1 MAIKTA
7 SRQHYDIEGI
17 IKEIDQPNLKAVV
30 YFFSI
35 EFERYE
41 PQEAFKQAFPDA
53 VCIGSSMIG
62 GYSNQGALE
71 KGICAMSFS
80 SDEVAETLRRFRRGS
95 RRIQC
100 GPLGPPSANC

>member
-1 MAIKTA
+1 
-7 SRQHYDIEGI
+7 
-17 IKEIDQPNLKAVV
+17 VV

-41 PQEAFKQAFPDA
+41 PQNALKRAFPSA

-71 KGICAMSFS
+71 KGVCAMSFS
-80 SDEVAETLRRFRRGS
+80 SDEVAETFTVFQEGS

-100 GPLGPPSANC
+100 GLLAPPSKNCLEK